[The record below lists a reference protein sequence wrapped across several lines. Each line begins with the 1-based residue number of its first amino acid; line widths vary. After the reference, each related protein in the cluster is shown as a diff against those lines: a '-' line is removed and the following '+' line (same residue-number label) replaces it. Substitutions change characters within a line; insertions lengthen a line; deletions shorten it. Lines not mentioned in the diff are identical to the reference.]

1 MSKGT
6 MKPNAHTSNLHGL
19 KGITGGDGEMLN
31 FTNSFQLPVKNNPF
45 LFALS
50 FHVCSWENKQTN
62 KNPIK
67 TTTTKV
73 YILPLHSR

>member
-1 MSKGT
+1 MPKGT

-19 KGITGGDGEMLN
+19 KGIMGGDGEMFN

-45 LFALS
+45 LFALF

-62 KNPIK
+62 KKFHHRQCCGEDNYKIK
-67 TTTTKV
+67 
-73 YILPLHSR
+73 L